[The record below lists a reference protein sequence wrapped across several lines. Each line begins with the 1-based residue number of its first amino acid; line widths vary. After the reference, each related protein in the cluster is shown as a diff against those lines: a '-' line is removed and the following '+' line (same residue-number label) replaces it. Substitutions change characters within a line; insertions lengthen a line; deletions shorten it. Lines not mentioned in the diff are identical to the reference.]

1 MFGAVGV
8 VEAFPAAGRA
18 AEGGRGP
25 AGGSCGGGGDC
36 GGGGGAPSG
45 SPDAAAAAVGSAIFS
60 AAVRC
65 VVYRRHKTGDVKS
78 HR

>member
-45 SPDAAAAAVGSAIFS
+45 SPVAAAAAVGSAIFS

-65 VVYRRHKTGDVKS
+65 VVYRWHKAGDVKS